1 MTEPIKSLRDSAG
14 KALYLEFRKPGY
26 TYQMVIAPSV
36 VGLDGRATR
45 LTTMSRRMNTVQ
57 ARKNWGFASSF
68 QAPNA
73 IDPDTNL
80 FISKDDEQAKEIGA
94 SALNFVTSTLSNL
107 FHKEYKLFKNPIAV
121 EISYEEIQSLQANK
135 TPASLIRRIQRN
147 RVAQGFGEE
156 IAYAE

>member
-1 MTEPIKSLRDSAG
+1 MTEPIKSPRDAAG

-26 TYQMVIAPSV
+26 TYQVVIAPSV

-45 LTTMSRRMNTVQ
+45 ITTMTRRMNTIQ
-57 ARKNWGFASSF
+57 SRKNWGFSQSF
-68 QAPNA
+68 QQPQP
-73 IDPDTNL
+73 IDPDTNN
-80 FISKDDEQAKEIGA
+80 FITKNEDEAKQVA
-94 SALNFVTSTLSNL
+94 ALSLNFLKSTLSNL
-107 FHKEYKLFKNPIAV
+107 FHKEYKLFKNPIAI
-121 EISYEEIQSLQANK
+121 EISYEEIQSLQSSK